1 MAVQTTLVNSGLSL
15 RYKTGIDKNG
25 KDLNKVKKFSN
36 VKVTAVNQ
44 NLHDVATAFSPLMRY
59 PTLDILRTDDSVIIN
74 A

>member
-1 MAVQTTLVNSGLSL
+1 MAIKTTLVNTGLSL
-15 RYKTGIDKNG
+15 RYKTGIDQNG
-25 KDLNKVKKFSN
+25 KDIIKAKKFSN

-59 PTLDILRTDDSVIIN
+59 PYFDVLRTDDSSIIN

>member
-15 RYKTGIDKNG
+15 RYKTGIDQNG
-25 KDLNKVKKFSN
+25 KDIIKAKKFSN

-44 NLHDVATAFSPLMRY
+44 NLYDVATAFSPLMRY
-59 PTLDILRTDDSVIIN
+59 PTLDILRTDDSALMN